1 MSQVIVDGVLL
12 GNRTDS
18 DPALTLRLAGLADE
32 LGYREI
38 WLGESTGHDAFAL
51 AVAVAAAAGD
61 LPEAS
66 ASDGDDG
73 DGDSGDGGG
82 RDGTRA
88 ATLSGTASLAAK
100 ARAAGAQPAT
110 ADEFR
115 RKNPGGKH
123 RAALTL
129 GPLPAGVR
137 DPVTAARGAASVATL
152 TGRRVGLALTAS
164 TGLVVVD
171 WHGRPRTDPATVL
184 AESLTI
190 LGPLTRGDRVSF
202 QGVSVRSR
210 GFSSRLDSS
219 RASLTVLA
227 FGLEASE
234 VAVGRADRVAVPLAT
249 VEHAARIKARLA
261 LTADRMNRAVPR
273 LAVFLPTVVDPD
285 PASLD
290 WIRRSLLPYL
300 DADGFGRMFA
310 EAGHGELVD
319 LARGGAHE
327 RSLMAAMPEEVLR
340 SIAAVG
346 DLNQVCSAF
355 EDYRQAGVDEI
366 VMLPENHDAGV
377 IEHTIRALAK

>member
-18 DPALTLRLAGLADE
+18 DPALTVRLACLADE
-32 LGYREI
+32 LGYEEI

-51 AVAVAAAAGD
+51 AVAVAAAAGE
-61 LPEAS
+61 LPSGYSGPEAKP
-66 ASDGDDG
+66 
-73 DGDSGDGGG
+73 SG
-82 RDGTRA
+82 
-88 ATLSGTASLAAK
+88 
-100 ARAAGAQPAT
+100 GAPAT
-110 ADEFR
+110 ADELH
-115 RKNPGGKH
+115 RKSGPERPH
-123 RAALTL
+123 ASLTL
-129 GPLPAGVR
+129 GPLPAAVR
-137 DPVTAARGAASVATL
+137 DPVTAARGAASVAAL
-152 TGRRVGLALTAS
+152 TGRDIGLALTAS

-171 WHGRPRTDPATVL
+171 WHGRPRTDPATAL
-184 AESLTI
+184 AESLSV
-190 LGPLTRGDRVSF
+190 LGPLTRGEPVSF

-210 GFSSRLDSS
+210 GFRSRLEPS

-227 FGLEASE
+227 FGLEACE

-261 LTADRMNRAVPR
+261 LTSDRMNRAVPR

-285 PASLD
+285 AESLD

-310 EAGHGELVD
+310 EAGHGELID

-327 RSLMAAMPEEVLR
+327 RSLLAAMPLDVLR

-366 VMLPENHDAGV
+366 VMLPESYDASV

>member
-1 MSQVIVDGVLL
+1 VIVDGVLL
-12 GNRTDS
+12 GNRMDS
-18 DPALTLRLAGLADE
+18 DPALTVRLAGLADE
-32 LGYREI
+32 IGYREI

-61 LPEAS
+61 LP
-66 ASDGDDG
+66 GVP
-73 DGDSGDGGG
+73 
-82 RDGTRA
+82 A
-88 ATLSGTASLAAK
+88 A
-100 ARAAGAQPAT
+100 ARAVGAAPAT
-110 ADEFR
+110 ADELR
-115 RKNPGGKH
+115 RRNPERGP

-129 GPLPAGVR
+129 GPLPALVR
-137 DPVTAARGAASVATL
+137 DPVTAARGAASVAAL
-152 TGRRVGLALTAS
+152 TGRDIGLALTAS

-171 WHGRPRTDPATVL
+171 WHGRSRIDPATAL
-184 AESLTI
+184 AESLTV
-190 LGPLTRGDRVSF
+190 LGPLIRNEPVSF

-210 GFSSRLDSS
+210 GFRGRLEPSH
-219 RASLTVLA
+219 ASLTVLA

-261 LTADRMNRAVPR
+261 LTADRLNRSVPR

-285 PASLD
+285 AASLD

-327 RSLMAAMPEEVLR
+327 RSLLAAMPEDVLR
-340 SIAAVG
+340 SIAAIG

-366 VMLPENHDAGV
+366 VMLPESYDASV

>member
-1 MSQVIVDGVLL
+1 MSLVIVDGVLL

-18 DPALTLRLAGLADE
+18 DPALTVRLAGLADE

-51 AVAVAAAAGD
+51 AVAVAAAAGE
-61 LPEAS
+61 LPS
-66 ASDGDDG
+66 RSSDSDA
-73 DGDSGDGGG
+73 
-82 RDGTRA
+82 R
-88 ATLSGTASLAAK
+88 AK
-100 ARAAGAQPAT
+100 ASGGSPAT
-110 ADEFR
+110 ADELH
-115 RKNPGGKH
+115 RKNGPARP
-123 RAALTL
+123 RASLTL
-129 GPLPAGVR
+129 GPLPAAVR

-152 TGRRVGLALTAS
+152 TGRDIGLALTAS

-171 WHGRPRTDPATVL
+171 WHGRPRTDPATAL
-184 AESLTI
+184 AESLSV
-190 LGPLTRGDRVSF
+190 LGPLTRGEPVSF

-210 GFSSRLDSS
+210 GFRSRLEPSH
-219 RASLTVLA
+219 ASLTVLA
-227 FGLEASE
+227 FGLEACE

-261 LTADRMNRAVPR
+261 LTSDRMNRSVPR

-285 PASLD
+285 AESLD

-310 EAGHGELVD
+310 EAGHGELID

-327 RSLMAAMPEEVLR
+327 RSLLAAMPLDVLR

-366 VMLPENHDAGV
+366 VMLPESHDAGV

>member
-1 MSQVIVDGVLL
+1 MTPVIVDGVLL

-18 DPALTLRLAGLADE
+18 DPAETLRLAGLADR

-51 AVAVAAAAGD
+51 AVAVGGTTSEP
-61 LPEAS
+61 PES
-66 ASDGDDG
+66 AEDT
-73 DGDSGDGGG
+73 
-82 RDGTRA
+82 TRA
-88 ATLSGTASLAAK
+88 ALC
-100 ARAAGAQPAT
+100 
-110 ADEFR
+110 
-115 RKNPGGKH
+115 
-123 RAALTL
+123 L

-152 TGRRVGLALTAS
+152 TGRRIGLALTAS

-171 WHGRPRTDPATVL
+171 WHGRPRTDPATAL

-190 LGPLTRGDRVSF
+190 LGPLTRGEPVSF

-210 GFSSRLDSS
+210 NFVSRLAPSL
-219 RASLTVLA
+219 ASLTVLA
-227 FGLEASE
+227 FGIESSE

-261 LTADRMNRAVPR
+261 LTADRLGRPVPR
-273 LAVFLPTVVDPD
+273 LAVFLPTVLDPD
-285 PASLD
+285 QQALD

-340 SIAAVG
+340 SVAAFG

-355 EDYRQAGVDEI
+355 DDYRHAGVDEI
-366 VMLPENHDAGV
+366 VMLPESASPAV

>member
-1 MSQVIVDGVLL
+1 VIVDGVLL

-18 DPALTLRLAGLADE
+18 DPAETLRLAGLADT
-32 LGYREI
+32 LGYPEI
-38 WLGESTGHDAFAL
+38 WLGESTGYDAFTL
-51 AVAVAAAAGD
+51 AVALGGSAGHNGRAADGEAAGD
-61 LPEAS
+61 AS
-66 ASDGDDG
+66 APAVPAGDPG
-73 DGDSGDGGG
+73 P
-82 RDGTRA
+82 RA
-88 ATLSGTASLAAK
+88 S
-100 ARAAGAQPAT
+100 
-110 ADEFR
+110 
-115 RKNPGGKH
+115 
-123 RAALTL
+123 LTL

-152 TGRRVGLALTAS
+152 TGRKIGLALTAS

-171 WHGRPRTDPATVL
+171 WHGRPRTDPATAL

-190 LGPLTRGDRVSF
+190 LGPLTRGEPVSF

-210 GFSSRLDSS
+210 NFTSRLAPSH
-219 RASLTVLA
+219 ASLTVLA
-227 FGLEASE
+227 FGIESSE

-261 LTADRMNRAVPR
+261 LTADRLNRPVPR

-285 PASLD
+285 ARAMD

-327 RSLMAAMPEEVLR
+327 RSLMADMTDDVLR
-340 SIAAVG
+340 SVAAFG
-346 DLNQVCSAF
+346 DLNQVCTAF

-366 VMLPENHDAGV
+366 VMLPESYSPEV

>member
-51 AVAVAAAAGD
+51 AVAVAAAAGE
-61 LPEAS
+61 LPDGSGADEA
-66 ASDGDDG
+66 AAD
-73 DGDSGDGGG
+73 
-82 RDGTRA
+82 TR
-88 ATLSGTASLAAK
+88 
-100 ARAAGAQPAT
+100 ARAAGAVVGT
-110 ADEFR
+110 ADELR
-115 RKNPGGKH
+115 RKNPAART

-137 DPVTAARGAASVATL
+137 DPVTAARGAASVATI
-152 TGRRVGLALTAS
+152 TGREIGLALTAS

-190 LGPLTRGDRVSF
+190 LNPLTRGEKVSF

-210 GFSSRLDSS
+210 GFSSRLAPS
-219 RASLTVLA
+219 RATLTVLA

-261 LTADRMNRAVPR
+261 LTADRLNRAVPR

-285 PASLD
+285 AAALD

-327 RSLMAAMPEEVLR
+327 RSLMAAMPDDVLR
-340 SIAAVG
+340 SIAAIG

-366 VMLPENHDAGV
+366 VMLPENHSPDV

>member
-18 DPALTLRLAGLADE
+18 DPALTVRLAGLADE
-32 LGYREI
+32 LGYQEI

-51 AVAVAAAAGD
+51 AVAVAAAAGE
-61 LPEAS
+61 LPPHGAD
-66 ASDGDDG
+66 AG
-73 DGDSGDGGG
+73 
-82 RDGTRA
+82 
-88 ATLSGTASLAAK
+88 AK
-100 ARAAGAQPAT
+100 ARAAGASPAT
-110 ADEFR
+110 AGELH
-115 RKNPGGKH
+115 RKNPSRP

-129 GPLPAGVR
+129 GPLPALVR
-137 DPVTAARGAASVATL
+137 DPVTAARGAASVAAL
-152 TGRRVGLALTAS
+152 TGRDIGLALTAS

-171 WHGRPRTDPATVL
+171 WHGRPRTDPATAL
-184 AESLTI
+184 AETLTV
-190 LGPLTRGDRVSF
+190 LGPLTRNEPVSF

-210 GFSSRLDSS
+210 GFRARLDPS

-261 LTADRMNRAVPR
+261 LTADRLNRSVPR
-273 LAVFLPTVVDPD
+273 LAIFLPTVVDPD
-285 PASLD
+285 QQALD

-327 RSLMAAMPEEVLR
+327 RSLLAAMPDEVLR
-340 SIAAVG
+340 SIAAIG

>member
-1 MSQVIVDGVLL
+1 VIVDGVLL

-18 DPALTLRLAGLADE
+18 DPALTVRLAGLADE
-32 LGYREI
+32 LGYREL

-51 AVAVAAAAGD
+51 AVAVAAAAGE
-61 LPEAS
+61 LPDSS
-66 ASDGDDG
+66 AADD
-73 DGDSGDGGG
+73 
-82 RDGTRA
+82 A
-88 ATLSGTASLAAK
+88 AAAAA
-100 ARAAGAQPAT
+100 ARARTKAKSGGAGPAT
-110 ADEFR
+110 ADEVR
-115 RKNPGGKH
+115 RKDRRGVH

-137 DPVTAARGAASVATL
+137 DPVTAARGAASVAAL
-152 TGRRVGLALTAS
+152 TGREIGLALTAS

-190 LGPLTRGDRVSF
+190 LNPLTRAEPVSF

-210 GFSSRLDSS
+210 GFRSRLEPSH
-219 RASLTVLA
+219 ASLTVLA
-227 FGLEASE
+227 FGVEASE

-261 LTADRMNRAVPR
+261 LTADRMKRAVPR

-285 PASLD
+285 QHSLD

-327 RSLMAAMPEEVLR
+327 RSLLAAMPEEVLR
-340 SIAAVG
+340 SIAAFG
-346 DLNQVCSAF
+346 DLNQVCTAF
-355 EDYRQAGVDEI
+355 DDYRHAGVDEI

>member
-1 MSQVIVDGVLL
+1 VIVDGVLL
-12 GNRTDS
+12 GNRMDS
-18 DPALTLRLAGLADE
+18 DPALTVRLAGLADE

-61 LPEAS
+61 LPGLNT
-66 ASDGDDG
+66 DPD
-73 DGDSGDGGG
+73 
-82 RDGTRA
+82 
-88 ATLSGTASLAAK
+88 AK
-100 ARAAGAQPAT
+100 ARAAGAGPAT
-110 ADEFR
+110 ADEIR
-115 RKNPGGKH
+115 RKNPERAP

-129 GPLPAGVR
+129 GPLPALVR

-152 TGRRVGLALTAS
+152 TGRDIGLALTAS

-171 WHGRPRTDPATVL
+171 WHGRPRTDPATAL
-184 AESLTI
+184 AETLTV
-190 LGPLTRGDRVSF
+190 LGPLTRNELVSF

-210 GFSSRLDSS
+210 GFRARLEPSH
-219 RASLTVLA
+219 ASLTVLA

-261 LTADRMNRAVPR
+261 LTADRLNRSVPR

-285 PASLD
+285 PQALD

-327 RSLMAAMPEEVLR
+327 RSLLAAMPEDVLR
-340 SIAAVG
+340 SIAAIG

-366 VMLPENHDAGV
+366 VMLPESYDAGV

>member
-12 GNRTDS
+12 GNRMDS
-18 DPALTLRLAGLADE
+18 DPALTVRLAGLADE

-61 LPEAS
+61 LP
-66 ASDGDDG
+66 G
-73 DGDSGDGGG
+73 
-82 RDGTRA
+82 A
-88 ATLSGTASLAAK
+88 ACADPA
-100 ARAAGAQPAT
+100 ARARAQGATAAT
-110 ADEFR
+110 ADELR
-115 RKNPGGKH
+115 RANPENAERAH

-129 GPLPAGVR
+129 GPLPALVR

-152 TGRRVGLALTAS
+152 TGRDIGLALTAS

-171 WHGRPRTDPATVL
+171 WHGRPRTDPATAL
-184 AESLTI
+184 AETLTV
-190 LGPLTRGDRVSF
+190 LGPLTRNEPVSF

-210 GFSSRLDSS
+210 GFRARLEPS

-261 LTADRMNRAVPR
+261 LTADRLNRSVPR

-285 PASLD
+285 AESLD

-327 RSLMAAMPEEVLR
+327 RSLLAAMPEEVLR
-340 SIAAVG
+340 SIAAIG

-366 VMLPENHDAGV
+366 VMLPESYDPGV

>member
-1 MSQVIVDGVLL
+1 MIVDGVLL

-18 DPALTLRLAGLADE
+18 DPVETLRLAGLADT

-38 WLGESTGHDAFAL
+38 WLGESTGHDVFSL
-51 AVAVAAAAGD
+51 AVAVGGLRAGLVGGDAAEASGPDAAGSGGD
-61 LPEAS
+61 AS
-66 ASDGDDG
+66 A
-73 DGDSGDGGG
+73 
-82 RDGTRA
+82 
-88 ATLSGTASLAAK
+88 
-100 ARAAGAQPAT
+100 
-110 ADEFR
+110 
-115 RKNPGGKH
+115 H
-123 RAALTL
+123 RASLTL

-152 TGRRVGLALTAS
+152 TGREIGLALTAS

-171 WHGRPRTDPATVL
+171 WHGRPRTDPATAL

-190 LGPLTRGDRVSF
+190 LGPLTRGEPVSF

-210 GFSSRLDSS
+210 NFTSRLAPSK
-219 RASLTVLA
+219 ASLTVLA
-227 FGLEASE
+227 FGLESSE

-261 LTADRMNRAVPR
+261 LTADRLNRPVPR

-285 PASLD
+285 ARALD

-327 RSLMAAMPEEVLR
+327 RSLMADMTDDVLR
-340 SIAAVG
+340 SVAAFG
-346 DLNQVCSAF
+346 DLNQVCTAF

-366 VMLPENHDAGV
+366 VMLPESYSPEV

>member
-18 DPALTLRLAGLADE
+18 DPALTVRLAVLADE

-61 LPEAS
+61 LPGACADAE
-66 ASDGDDG
+66 
-73 DGDSGDGGG
+73 
-82 RDGTRA
+82 
-88 ATLSGTASLAAK
+88 
-100 ARAAGAQPAT
+100 AAGRAPGAGPAT
-110 ADEFR
+110 ADEIR
-115 RKNPGGKH
+115 RATPEPRN

-129 GPLPAGVR
+129 GPLPALVR
-137 DPVTAARGAASVATL
+137 DPVTAARGAASVAAL
-152 TGRRVGLALTAS
+152 TGRDIGLALTAS

-171 WHGRPRTDPATVL
+171 WHGRPRTDPATAL
-184 AESLTI
+184 AETLTV
-190 LGPLTRGDRVSF
+190 LGPLTRNEPISF

-210 GFSSRLDSS
+210 GFRARLEPSE
-219 RASLTVLA
+219 ASLTVLA

-261 LTADRMNRAVPR
+261 LTADRLHRSVPR

-285 PASLD
+285 QQALD

-327 RSLMAAMPEEVLR
+327 RSLLAAMPEDVLR
-340 SIAAVG
+340 SIAAFG

-366 VMLPENHDAGV
+366 VMLPENHEPGV

>member
-18 DPALTLRLAGLADE
+18 DPALTVRLAGLADE

-51 AVAVAAAAGD
+51 AVAVAAAGGGLPVGAGD
-61 LPEAS
+61 PAAAAS
-66 ASDGDDG
+66 A
-73 DGDSGDGGG
+73 
-82 RDGTRA
+82 A
-88 ATLSGTASLAAK
+88 AASRPVGAA
-100 ARAAGAQPAT
+100 PAT
-110 ADEFR
+110 ADELR
-115 RKNPGGKH
+115 RSERKDPRGVH

-137 DPVTAARGAASVATL
+137 DPVTAARGAASVAAL
-152 TGRRVGLALTAS
+152 TGRPINLALTAS

-171 WHGRPRTDPATVL
+171 WHGRPRTDPPTVL

-190 LGPLTRGDRVSF
+190 LGPLTRGEKVSF

-210 GFSSRLDSS
+210 GFSSRLEPS

-227 FGLEASE
+227 FGVEASE

-261 LTADRMNRAVPR
+261 LTADRMHRAVPR

-285 PASLD
+285 RASLD

-340 SIAAVG
+340 SIAAIG
-346 DLNQVCSAF
+346 DLNQVCTAF
-355 EDYRQAGVDEI
+355 DDYRHAGVDEI
-366 VMLPENHDAGV
+366 VMLPENHDPGV

>member
-1 MSQVIVDGVLL
+1 MSLVIVDGVLL

-51 AVAVAAAAGD
+51 AVAVAAAAGE
-61 LPEAS
+61 LP
-66 ASDGDDG
+66 DG
-73 DGDSGDGGG
+73 SGADE
-82 RDGTRA
+82 TATA
-88 ATLSGTASLAAK
+88 ATAK
-100 ARAAGAQPAT
+100 ARAAGAVVGT
-110 ADEFR
+110 ADEVR
-115 RKNPGGKH
+115 RGNPAARN

-152 TGRRVGLALTAS
+152 TGREIGLALTAS

-190 LGPLTRGDRVSF
+190 LNPLTRGEKVSF

-210 GFSSRLDSS
+210 GFSSRLAPSS
-219 RASLTVLA
+219 ATLTVLA

-261 LTADRMNRAVPR
+261 LTADRLNRAVPR

-285 PASLD
+285 AACLD

-327 RSLMAAMPEEVLR
+327 RSLMAAMPEDVLR
-340 SIAAVG
+340 SIAAIG

-366 VMLPENHDAGV
+366 VMLPENHAPGV

>member
-1 MSQVIVDGVLL
+1 MIVDGVLL

-18 DPALTLRLAGLADE
+18 DPAETLRLAGLADT
-32 LGYREI
+32 LGYPEI
-38 WLGESTGHDAFAL
+38 WLGESTGHDAFTL
-51 AVAVAAAAGD
+51 AVALGGPGGPAAGRDAAAAD
-61 LPEAS
+61 PAP
-66 ASDGDDG
+66 AVP
-73 DGDSGDGGG
+73 SGDP
-82 RDGTRA
+82 DPRA
-88 ATLSGTASLAAK
+88 S
-100 ARAAGAQPAT
+100 
-110 ADEFR
+110 
-115 RKNPGGKH
+115 
-123 RAALTL
+123 LTL

-152 TGRRVGLALTAS
+152 TGRKIGLALTAS

-171 WHGRPRTDPATVL
+171 WHGRPRTDPATAL

-190 LGPLTRGDRVSF
+190 LGPLTRGEPVSF

-210 GFSSRLDSS
+210 NFTSRLAPSH
-219 RASLTVLA
+219 ASLTVLA
-227 FGLEASE
+227 FGIESSE

-261 LTADRMNRAVPR
+261 LTADRLNRPVPR

-285 PASLD
+285 PRALD

-327 RSLMAAMPEEVLR
+327 RSLMADMTDDVLR
-340 SIAAVG
+340 SVAAFG

-366 VMLPENHDAGV
+366 VMLPESHSPEV